1 MNGISLPLTLISGDE
16 TINREVTVKQAVIA
30 GWTGRDPDL
39 VDKHIRELEELGV
52 PRPPTTP
59 VFYRVAARRLTIE
72 PSIEV
77 VGEQSGGEVEFILL
91 RTGSRLWVGVGSD
104 HTDRAAETYN
114 VTVSKQMCEKPL
126 AAIFWNFEDVA
137 PHWDQLT
144 LRSWVREDGERQSYQ
159 DGSVTAML
167 APSNL
172 LHRYLKSGEL
182 EEATLMFCGTLPAT
196 GGVRPTDSFEFELED
211 PVLQRKISHQYSTLQ
226 LPMY

>member
-39 VDKHIRELEELGV
+39 VEKHIRELEELGV

-77 VGEQSGGEVEFILL
+77 VGEHSGGEVEFILL
-91 RTGSRLWVGVGSD
+91 KTGSRLWVGVGSD

-126 AAIFWNFEDVA
+126 ATVFWNFEDVA

-144 LRSWVREDGERQSYQ
+144 LRSWVREDDERKPYQ
-159 DGSVTAML
+159 DGNVTAML
-167 APSNL
+167 APPDL
-172 LHRYLKSGEL
+172 LRQYIKSGEL

-196 GGVRPTDSFEFELED
+196 GGVSPTDSFEFELVD
-211 PVLQRKISHQYSTLQ
+211 PVLERKISHQYSTLR